1 MARAGV
7 YISYPF
13 CAQKC
18 SFCNFASGVFPR
30 ALETEYV
37 AALRAE
43 IGGYEWKGTKPD
55 TVYLGGGTPSQMD
68 GAELA
73 ALLAAVPGRPW
84 QEATMEAAPGTLKP
98 ANVVAWQAAGI
109 NRVSLGVQSFDTAE
123 LSRTGRKHNAAV
135 VVEDC
140 ALLRSS
146 GISNI
151 NLDLIAGMPGQTI
164 RSWKESLDWIER
176 LAPPHV
182 SVYLFEVD
190 EDSRLGFEILQGG
203 GRYGAAAVP
212 SDDAMAEMY
221 GIALERLSAMGID
234 RYEISNFARPGM
246 ESRHNLKYW
255 LLHPYVGFGA
265 DAHSFDGERRTG
277 NVETAQQYVDCAK
290 AGKSPCSETT
300 IANLEQERFFVGL
313 RLLQG
318 IEPRAEEW
326 LRFAAPIDRFVK
338 IGLLEK
344 QGSILRLTGTGVLLS
359 NEIFQE
365 FVS

>member
-1 MARAGV
+1 MAKAGV

-30 ALETEYV
+30 ALEIEYV

-43 IGGYEWKGTKPD
+43 IGRHEWADSPD
-55 TVYLGGGTPSQMD
+55 TIYLGGGTPSQMD
-68 GAELA
+68 GP
-73 ALLAAVPGRPW
+73 ALVDLLSAIPGEPW
-84 QEATMEAAPGTLKP
+84 KEATMEAAPGTLNP
-98 ANVVAWQAAGI
+98 ANVAAWQAAGI

-123 LSRTGRKHNAAV
+123 LSRTGRKHDAAIV
-135 VVEDC
+135 AADC

-146 GISNI
+146 GIGNI
-151 NLDLIAGMPGQTI
+151 NLDLIAGMPGQTV

-212 SDDAMAEMY
+212 SDDVMAEMY
-221 GIALERLSAMGID
+221 GIAVERLAAMGID

-246 ESRHNLKYW
+246 ESHHNLKYW

-265 DAHSFDGERRTG
+265 DAHSFDGERRNC
-277 NVETAQQYVDCAK
+277 NVETAQEYVDCAK
-290 AGKSPCSETT
+290 AGKSPRSES
-300 IANLEQERFFVGL
+300 IVANLEQERFFVGL
-313 RLLQG
+313 RLLHG

-326 LRFAAPIDRFVK
+326 LRFAEPIDRFVK
-338 IGLLEK
+338 DGLLERD
-344 QGSILRLTGTGVLLS
+344 GAVLRLTGPGVLLS
-359 NEIFQE
+359 NEVFQE
-365 FVS
+365 FVN

>member
-1 MARAGV
+1 MAKAGV

-30 ALETEYV
+30 ALEIEYV

-43 IGGYEWKGTKPD
+43 IGGHEWAGSPD
-55 TVYLGGGTPSQMD
+55 TVYLGGGTPSKMD
-68 GAELA
+68 GPALA
-73 ALLAAVPGRPW
+73 DLLSAIPGKPW
-84 QEATMEAAPGTLKP
+84 KEATMEAAPGTLNP
-98 ANVVAWQAAGI
+98 ENVAAWQAAGI

-123 LSRTGRKHNAAV
+123 LSRTGRKHDAVIVAA
-135 VVEDC
+135 DC

-146 GISNI
+146 GIGNI
-151 NLDLIAGMPGQTI
+151 NLDLIAGMPGQTL

-212 SDDAMAEMY
+212 SDDLMAEMY
-221 GIALERLSAMGID
+221 GIAVERLSGMGIP

-246 ESRHNLKYW
+246 ESHHNLKYW
-255 LLHPYVGFGA
+255 LLHPYAGFGA
-265 DAHSFDGERRTG
+265 DAHSFDGERRTC
-277 NVETAQQYVDCAK
+277 NVETAQEYVDRAK
-290 AGKSPCSETT
+290 SGKSPRSETI

-313 RLLQG
+313 RLLHG
-318 IEPRAEEW
+318 IEPRAEDW
-326 LRFAAPIDRFVK
+326 VRFAEPIDRFVK
-338 IGLLEK
+338 DGLLEK
-344 QGSILRLTGTGVLLS
+344 DGAVLRLTGPGVLLS
-359 NEIFQE
+359 NEVFQE